1 MLQIGPKIAQLQG
14 QILDSLSMQI
24 GVDDMMKSKLREVE
38 KQRDNYDVKYETSRF
53 EAMIGFGTETA
64 FDAKQ
69 KELEEI
75 NLKKFF
81 QVNHV
86 REWLKISSNA

>member
-1 MLQIGPKIAQLQG
+1 
-14 QILDSLSMQI
+14 
-24 GVDDMMKSKLREVE
+24 MMKSKLRKIE

-75 NLKKFF
+75 NRKKLLYEDKIRAEKENKLEEF
-81 QVNHV
+81 
-86 REWLKISSNA
+86 RE